1 MVAGRALGAGDGRV
15 IFRHILPNALA
26 PVLVSITFGIANAI
40 LIEAALSFL
49 GFGVQPPTPSWGGM
63 LARAQEYLEWWWI
76 TLFPGLAIFLAV
88 TGYNML
94 GEGLRDATDP
104 RVLLADVLRSAVEL
118 LSLPDNDFS
127 WSSWENRE
135 AAVAEVQTILEL
147 LERGELPDRVSLS
160 VLFAATGPIQE
171 VSLSSGWSETF
182 LKVAERFDR
191 AERRLAARY

>member
-1 MVAGRALGAGDGRV
+1 MLERTKQL
-15 IFRHILPNALA
+15 
-26 PVLVSITFGIANAI
+26 
-40 LIEAALSFL
+40 LSN
-49 GFGVQPPTPSWGGM
+49 P
-63 LARAQEYLEWWWI
+63 
-76 TLFPGLAIFLAV
+76 
-88 TGYNML
+88 
-94 GEGLRDATDP
+94 DATDP